1 MFGFLRSGN
10 FNSAYSG
17 LPGLSSGIN
26 DELRYDLLN
35 YSVAMRKNISLGHP
49 LFQSVCN
56 PEGAV
61 EGADT
66 ITDTADTGATES
78 AAHDFA
84 KKNAALAEIFA
95 KELTFL
101 NRTIQMI
108 ALIASRYHEE
118 QEDKHWR
125 HTFGYF
131 GNDAGGFQAGDEL
144 GESECDEEDLE
155 LQQYSG
161 DDNGEYDYDS
171 CPTLRRS
178 SSSPSDTSNAPN
190 SDTHNQLSNTLLIGS
205 GQLMRSFIGL
215 CDHVGLD
222 ICLVNAMTTVDK
234 PVSVRTLGTQ
244 RTAEHTCV
252 LGLYTRFCTFQNSDR
267 SKVVGYFQELQTISQ
282 VAWSTMSLLA
292 FTNLY
297 RLTKGTDFEMVPV
310 NPDDAILANRGRPF
324 VAQMGHQACSSS
336 FFETLFIGENLPS
349 AEQEREQEPEQE
361 QEQSDYAHATVDTPF
376 DIPELTLDE

>member
-26 DELRYDLLN
+26 DELRYDLLS

-61 EGADT
+61 KGADQ
-66 ITDTADTGATES
+66 TADTGAIES
-78 AAHDFA
+78 SHDFN

-131 GNDAGGFQAGDEL
+131 GNDAGGFQAGEEL
-144 GESECDEEDLE
+144 GECEDLE

-161 DDNGEYDYDS
+161 DDNGEYDDDS

-178 SSSPSDTSNAPN
+178 SSSPSDASKSPKSN
-190 SDTHNQLSNTLLIGS
+190 THNQLSNTLLIGS

-215 CDHVGLD
+215 CDRVGLD

-234 PVSVRTLGTQ
+234 PVSARTLGNQ
-244 RTAEHTCV
+244 RTAGHTCV

-267 SKVVGYFQELQTISQ
+267 SEVVGYFQELQNISQ

-297 RLTKGTDFEMVPV
+297 RLTQGTDFEMDPV
-310 NPDDAILANRGRPF
+310 NPDHAILANRGRPF
-324 VAQMGHQACSSS
+324 VARIGQPACSSS
-336 FFETLFIGENLPS
+336 FFETSFIGENLPS
-349 AEQEREQEPEQE
+349 ATQEQE
-361 QEQSDYAHATVDTPF
+361 QEHSNYAHATVEVPF
-376 DIPELTLDE
+376 DIPE

>member
-17 LPGLSSGIN
+17 LPGFSSGRN

-56 PEGAV
+56 PEGADTIT
-61 EGADT
+61 DT
-66 ITDTADTGATES
+66 ITDTADTSATET
-78 AAHDFA
+78 AAHDFD

-144 GESECDEEDLE
+144 GESDYDEPDLE
-155 LQQYSG
+155 LQQYSSG
-161 DDNGEYDYDS
+161 DDDDS
-171 CPTLRRS
+171 CPSLRRS
-178 SSSPSDTSNAPN
+178 ASSPSNTSNAPN

-222 ICLVNAMTTVDK
+222 ICLVNAMTTADK
-234 PVSVRTLGTQ
+234 PVSVRTLGNQ
-244 RTAEHTCV
+244 RSAGYTCV

-267 SKVVGYFQELQTISQ
+267 SEVVEYFQELHKISQ
-282 VAWSTMSLLA
+282 VAWSTMSLFA

-297 RLTKGTDFEMVPV
+297 RLTKGTDFEMNPV
-310 NPDDAILANRGRPF
+310 NPDDAILSNRGRPF

-336 FFETLFIGENLPS
+336 FFETSFIGENSTS
-349 AEQEREQEPEQE
+349 AAQEQEQE
-361 QEQSDYAHATVDTPF
+361 QEQSDDADAKNFTEEMKQIRNQFNTP
-376 DIPELTLDE
+376 E

>member
-1 MFGFLRSGN
+1 MFSFLRSGN
-10 FNSAYSG
+10 LNSAYSG
-17 LPGLSSGIN
+17 LPELSSGRS
-26 DELRYDLLN
+26 DELRYDLLS
-35 YSVAMRKNISLGHP
+35 YSVAMRKNVSLGHP

-56 PEGAV
+56 PEGTV
-61 EGADT
+61 EGADQ
-66 ITDTADTGATES
+66 TADTGATES

-118 QEDKHWR
+118 QEDINWR

-144 GESECDEEDLE
+144 GESDYDEPDLE
-155 LQQYSG
+155 LQQYSSG
-161 DDNGEYDYDS
+161 DDDDS
-171 CPTLRRS
+171 CPSLRRS
-178 SSSPSDTSNAPN
+178 ASSPSDASNAPKSN
-190 SDTHNQLSNTLLIGS
+190 THNQLSNTLLIGS

-215 CDHVGLD
+215 CDRVGLD

-234 PVSVRTLGTQ
+234 PVSVRTLETQ
-244 RTAEHTCV
+244 RTAGYTCV

-267 SKVVGYFQELQTISQ
+267 SEVVGYFQELQNISH

-297 RLTKGTDFEMVPV
+297 RLTQGTDFEMVPV
-310 NPDDAILANRGRPF
+310 NPDDAILSNRGRPF
-324 VAQMGHQACSSS
+324 VAQMGHPACSSS
-336 FFETLFIGENLPS
+336 FFETSFIDEILPS
-349 AEQEREQEPEQE
+349 AEQEQEH
-361 QEQSDYAHATVDTPF
+361 SNYAHTTVDTPF